1 MTAGSLRVLN
11 PGNVWG
17 AETELNRD
25 GFYPSLHT
33 TLKPV
38 TRVNYPSPAS
48 TICPS
53 ATPTRPRSSSA
64 STSASASAAS
74 RPWTTS
80 TSPSAAPRSRA

>member
-33 TLKPV
+33 PLKPV
-38 TRVNYPSPAS
+38 TRVNYLPERDADK
-48 TICPS
+48 T
-53 ATPTRPRSSSA
+53 RSSSA